1 MNLKNLKK
9 RFILGILFIL
19 PVIFL
24 LFLYP
29 STNNYNPLDIVKTDV
44 LEISNFKSD
53 LGYEV
58 KLEGNLTVLGFLG
71 KNSNERAL
79 PALNLKEII
88 YDKFKGFKKFQV
100 VILVPKGSESQVKLL
115 EKELYQFDELKYW
128 RFAYGDNE
136 EILNVFKSLNS
147 KVVLNENL
155 ATDHVFIID
164 KERNQRGRLDDRENK
179 EIEKNRPVVPLYS
192 YDCIEVAI
200 LKNKMASEDMRV
212 LFTEYRQKRKGDFN
226 TDSRR
231 EQDLKGNNEEI

>member
-53 LGYEV
+53 LDYEV

>member
-53 LGYEV
+53 LDYEV

-164 KERNQRGRLDDRENK
+164 KERNQRGRLDDRENR

>member
-1 MNLKNLKK
+1 MNFKSLKN
-9 RFILGILFIL
+9 RIILGILFLL

-29 STNNYNPLDIVKTDV
+29 STNNYNALDIVKTNV
-44 LEISNFKSD
+44 SEISNFKSD
-53 LGYEV
+53 VDGGI

-71 KNSNERAL
+71 KNPNERAL
-79 PALNLKEII
+79 PALNLKEVI
-88 YDKFKGFKKFQV
+88 YDKFKGFKRFQV
-100 VILVPKGSESQVKLL
+100 VILVPNGSESQVNLL

-128 RFAYGDNE
+128 RFAYGHEE

-147 KVVLNENL
+147 NAEINKDL

-164 KERNQRGRLDDRENK
+164 KERNQRGRLDDRDNK
-179 EIEKNRPVVPLYS
+179 EKEKNSPVYPLYS

-212 LFTEYRQKRKGDFN
+212 LFTEYRQKRKGNFN

-231 EQDLKGNNEEI
+231 EQDLKGKNEEI

>member
-1 MNLKNLKK
+1 MDLKNLKK
-9 RFILGILFIL
+9 RIILGILFIL

-44 LEISNFKSD
+44 LEISNFNSD
-53 LGYEV
+53 LIDEV

-71 KNSNERAL
+71 KNPNKKAL

-100 VILVPKGSESQVKLL
+100 VILVPKGSERQVKLL

-128 RFAYGDNE
+128 RFAYGNNE
-136 EILNVFKSLNS
+136 EILNVFNSLNS
-147 KVVLNENL
+147 KVELNENL
-155 ATDHVFIID
+155 ASDHVFIID

-179 EIEKNRPVVPLYS
+179 EIEKNSTEYPLYS
-192 YDCIEVAI
+192 YDCIEVAT

-231 EQDLKGNNEEI
+231 EQDLKGNNEKI

>member
-1 MNLKNLKK
+1 MNFKGLKN
-9 RFILGILFIL
+9 RIILGILFLL

-29 STNNYNPLDIVKTDV
+29 STNNYNTLDIVKTDV
-44 LEISNFKSD
+44 LEISNFKSELD
-53 LGYEV
+53 DEV

-128 RFAYGDNE
+128 HFAYGDNE
-136 EILNVFKSLNS
+136 DILNVFKSLNS
-147 KVVLNENL
+147 KIELDENL
-155 ATDHVFIID
+155 ATDHVFIVD

-179 EIEKNRPVVPLYS
+179 EKEKNRPVLSLYS

-231 EQDLKGNNEEI
+231 EQDLKGNNEKI